1 MLLPHVPQ
9 RKFDYYAKAVY
20 LALMVR
26 RLLQAIHDSS
36 KIDDKD
42 YYGNKRLESAGQ
54 LMSLLFEDKFKIFN
68 SELKSELDKL
78 FSKSKRPDNL
88 KSEIIQIFEKNSGS
102 FTKGIMSTVS
112 SGNWNLKRFKMER
125 AGVTQVLSR
134 LSYIQSLGMMTRI
147 TSQVEKTRKISGPRA
162 LQGSHWGIICP
173 SDTPD
178 GESCGLQKHLALLT
192 YITTDQDKHK
202 ILKIAVLLGVEDI
215 GLVNGEEIHS
225 GSNYIVFLN
234 GQIAGLHRDPSKFT
248 KDFRELRRK
257 GIINEFVS
265 ISQDSNKKCITI
277 AFDYGRLARPLI
289 IVENGFP
296 KVQPHHLM
304 KLKQKEMNFN
314 DFIKQGLI
322 EYLDVNEEDN
332 CLIALTDKEVYS
344 IYLYSE
350 MFLNISLF

>member
-1 MLLPHVPQ
+1 LPHIPQ
-9 RKFDYYAKAVY
+9 RKFDYYPKAVY

-54 LMSLLFEDKFKIFN
+54 LMSLLFEDKFKMFN

-88 KSEIIQIFEKNSGS
+88 KTEIIQIFEKNSGG

-202 ILKIAVLLGVEDI
+202 ILKIVILLGVEDI

-225 GSNYIVFLN
+225 GNNYIVFLN
-234 GQIAGLHRDPSKFT
+234 GQIAGLHRNPSKFT

-277 AFDYGRLARPLI
+277 AFDYGRLTRPLI

-296 KVQPHHLM
+296 KVQPHHLL
-304 KLKQKEMNFN
+304 KLKEKKMNFN
-314 DFIKQGLI
+314 DFIKEGLI

-332 CLIALTDKEVYS
+332 CLIALIEKDV
-344 IYLYSE
+344 IIIF
-350 MFLNISLF
+350 FLFF

>member
-1 MLLPHVPQ
+1 MPHIPQ
-9 RKFDYYAKAVY
+9 RKFDQYSKAVY

-26 RLLQAIHDSS
+26 RLLQALHDST

-78 FSKSKRPDNL
+78 FSKSKQPDNI
-88 KSEIIQIFEKNSGS
+88 KSEIIHIFEKNSS
-102 FTKGIMSTVS
+102 SLTKGIMSTVS
-112 SGNWNLKRFKMER
+112 TGNWNLKRFKMER

-192 YITTDQDKHK
+192 YITTDQHKDK
-202 ILKIAVLLGVEDI
+202 ILKIAILLGVEDI
-215 GLVNGEEIHS
+215 GLVNGEDIHAP
-225 GSNYIVFLN
+225 GNFIVFLN
-234 GQIAGLHRDPSKFT
+234 GQIAGLHRNPLKFI
-248 KDFRELRRK
+248 KEFRELRRK
-257 GIINEFVS
+257 GLINEFVS
-265 ISQDSNKKCITI
+265 ISQDYNKKYITI

-289 IVENGFP
+289 IVEDGFP
-296 KVQPHHLM
+296 KVQPHHLQLLKEK
-304 KLKQKEMNFN
+304 KLNFN
-314 DFIKQGLI
+314 DFVKLGLI

-332 CLIALTDKEVYS
+332 CLIALTDKNVR
-344 IYLYSE
+344 IYQIIKLI
-350 MFLNISLF
+350 LNLIIDL